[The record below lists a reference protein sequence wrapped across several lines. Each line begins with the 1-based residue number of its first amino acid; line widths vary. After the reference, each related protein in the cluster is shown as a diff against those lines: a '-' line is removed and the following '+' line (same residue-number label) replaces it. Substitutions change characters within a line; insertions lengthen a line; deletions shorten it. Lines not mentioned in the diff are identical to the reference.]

1 MSMSEP
7 LLPGMESLR
16 FRRMLMTMAADPRE
30 RDPPMATSFAQIRSG
45 LQVPVFAIVLALT
58 ACASLPPPTAELA
71 TAQQAVAR
79 AGDADADQYAA
90 DDISQARR
98 ALELAQAA
106 MAQGREDEARSL
118 AVQAAAVADLA
129 HAYSRKAVAD
139 TELAQRRAEISQL
152 RSRLGMEDGQ

>member
-1 MSMSEP
+1 
-7 LLPGMESLR
+7 MESLR

-45 LQVPVFAIVLALT
+45 LHVLAFAIVLALT

-71 TAQQAVAR
+71 TAQQAVVR

-90 DDISQARR
+90 DEIAQARR

-106 MAQGREDEARSL
+106 MAQGREEDARSL
-118 AVQAAAVADLA
+118 AVQAAAVGDLA
-129 HAYSRKAVAD
+129 HARSRQAVAD
-139 TELAQRRAEISQL
+139 TALAQRRAEISQL

>member
-1 MSMSEP
+1 M
-7 LLPGMESLR
+7 R

-90 DDISQARR
+90 DEISQARR

-106 MAQGREDEARSL
+106 MARGREDEARSL

-129 HAYSRKAVAD
+129 HARSRKAVVD
-139 TELAQRRAEISQL
+139 TQLAQRRAEISQL
-152 RSRLGMEDGQ
+152 RSRLGMEDGR

>member
-7 LLPGMESLR
+7 PLPGEESLR

-30 RDPPMATSFAQIRSG
+30 RDPPMATSFAQIRSA
-45 LQVPVFAIVLALT
+45 LQVPMFAIVLALT
-58 ACASLPPPTAELA
+58 ACASLPPPTTELA

-79 AGDADADQYAA
+79 AGDADADQYAT
-90 DDISQARR
+90 DELSQARR
-98 ALELAQAA
+98 ALELAQTA
-106 MAQGREDEARSL
+106 MAQGREEDARSL

-129 HAYSRKAVAD
+129 HARSRKAVAD

-152 RSRLGMEDGQ
+152 KARLGMEDGQ

>member
-1 MSMSEP
+1 
-7 LLPGMESLR
+7 
-16 FRRMLMTMAADPRE
+16 MTMAADPRE
-30 RDPPMATSFAQIRSG
+30 RDPPMATSFAQIRSA
-45 LQVPVFAIVLALT
+45 LQVSMFAIVLALT
-58 ACASLPPPTAELA
+58 ACASLPPPTTELA

-90 DDISQARR
+90 DELSQARR
-98 ALELAQAA
+98 ALELAQTA

-129 HAYSRKAVAD
+129 QVRSRKAVAD